1 MWDLSSPTGT
11 EPMPP
16 ALEGQVLT
24 PGPQGKLQTCILY
37 IRWQQHR
44 VLYLWLSSLSEYLF
58 TCGSIYM
65 LWALPPLCKSQDY
78 LLPPLTSPLRSICM
92 RLIQNWAPW
101 GNQLY
106 AELPVLLSEISQ
118 CFQDWP
124 LAAASVAV
132 SFWALRVLP
141 VSSDCFC
148 NGLGHCSWKLSL
160 QAPTLPILVGA
171 PQYSFV

>member
-1 MWDLSSPTGT
+1 MAAPHNMWDLSSPTGT

-78 LLPPLTSPLRSICM
+78 LLPPHPHFSTQKHLHETDSELSTMGKPALCRASSFAIRDFPVFSRLTSCSSISSSF
-92 RLIQNWAPW
+92 
-101 GNQLY
+101 
-106 AELPVLLSEISQ
+106 LLGSTCITCIIWLLLQ
-118 CFQDWP
+118 WFG
-124 LAAASVAV
+124 
-132 SFWALRVLP
+132 ALFLE
-141 VSSDCFC
+141 
-148 NGLGHCSWKLSL
+148 
-160 QAPTLPILVGA
+160 A
-171 PQYSFV
+171 